1 MNIIILAGNVG
12 GDPRLN
18 QIQTQNGPMSVL
30 NFSLAVTTS
39 KKDPQTGKNG
49 TLWVDC
55 SLWGTRAD
63 ALAPYIQKGSKLSVT
78 GEPSVETYQGQ
89 NGMQAKLTCRV
100 NDLTLQGS
108 AQPQQAPAQQ
118 PAQQRP
124 AQQPPQQQAYNQPQ
138 QQYQQPYN
146 QPQIGKSPNGSAAPN
161 LHQGPTHHPQQPQ
174 QQFQQQ
180 PNMLGAIEPPIDF
193 DDDIPF

>member
-18 QIQTQNGPMSVL
+18 SIQTQNGPMSVL

-63 ALAPYIQKGSKLSVT
+63 ALAQYIQKGSKLSVS
-78 GEPSVETYQGQ
+78 GEPGVETYQGQ
-89 NGMQAKLTCRV
+89 NGQQAKLTCRV
-100 NDLTLQGS
+100 NELTLQGS

-118 PAQQRP
+118 PQQAPARQPAPQAQP
-124 AQQPPQQQAYNQPQ
+124 QQAYNQPQ
-138 QQYQQPYN
+138 V
-146 QPQIGKSPNGSAAPN
+146 GRHANGSAAPN
-161 LHQGPTHHPQQPQ
+161 NHQGAVQQPYNYN
-174 QQFQQQ
+174 QQQ
-180 PNMLGAIEPPIDF
+180 PRGPAEPNIDF

>member
-1 MNIIILAGNVG
+1 MNLLVLAGNVG
-12 GDPRLN
+12 GEPRLN
-18 QIQTQNGPMSVL
+18 SVQTQNGPMSVL

-63 ALAPYIQKGSKLSVT
+63 ALAQYIQKGSKLSVS
-78 GEPSVETYQGQ
+78 GEPGVETYQGQ
-89 NGMQAKLTCRV
+89 NGQQAKLTCRV
-100 NDLTLQGS
+100 NELTLQGS

-118 PAQQRP
+118 P
-124 AQQPPQQQAYNQPQ
+124 QQPARQPAPQAQPQQAYNRP
-138 QQYQQPYN
+138 
-146 QPQIGKSPNGSAAPN
+146 SPGFHANGSAAPN
-161 LHQGPTHHPQQPQ
+161 NYNPQPQQQPQYQQQPQ
-174 QQFQQQ
+174 QRG
-180 PNMLGAIEPPIDF
+180 PAEPSIDF

>member
-1 MNIIILAGNVG
+1 MNLLVLAGNVG
-12 GDPRLN
+12 GEPRLN
-18 QIQTQNGPMSVL
+18 SIQTQNGPMSVL

-63 ALAPYIQKGSKLSVT
+63 ALAQYIQKGSKLSVS
-78 GEPSVETYQGQ
+78 GEPGVETYQGQ
-89 NGMQAKLTCRV
+89 NGQQAKLTCRV
-100 NDLTLQGS
+100 NELTLQGS

-118 PAQQRP
+118 APQQQPARQPAAPAQ
-124 AQQPPQQQAYNQPQ
+124 AQQPQQAYNRP
-138 QQYQQPYN
+138 
-146 QPQIGKSPNGSAAPN
+146 SPGFHQNGSALPN
-161 LHQGPTHHPQQPQ
+161 NYNPQ

-180 PNMLGAIEPPIDF
+180 KPAAPDF
-193 DDDIPF
+193 DEDTIPF

>member
-18 QIQTQNGPMSVL
+18 QIQTQSGPMSVL

-124 AQQPPQQQAYNQPQ
+124 QQPPQQQAYNQPQ

-161 LHQGPTHHPQQPQ
+161 HYQPPAHQAQHPQQQ
-174 QQFQQQ
+174 T
-180 PNMLGAIEPPIDF
+180 NMLGSNEPPIDF
-193 DDDIPF
+193 EEDIPF